1 MPTKAIIR
9 RIGNSRGVILPAS
22 VLQEVG
28 ATDAMSLLVDNGRI
42 ILEPVQ
48 EPRKGWFENAADYQ
62 ATQEE
67 REWESAP
74 LSDDSEWVW

>member
-28 ATDAMSLLVDNGRI
+28 ATDALSLLVDNGRI

-48 EPRKGWFENAADYQ
+48 EPRKGWFDSAAGYQ
-62 ATQEE
+62 ATEEE
-67 REWESAP
+67 RAWESAP

>member
-1 MPTKAIIR
+1 MKTSLR
-9 RIGNSRGVILPAS
+9 RIGNSRGVILPIAVLEELGEPETMNLS
-22 VLQEVG
+22 VE
-28 ATDAMSLLVDNGRI
+28 NGRI
-42 ILEPVQ
+42 ILEPVK

-67 REWESAP
+67 RAWESAP